1 MNNNWFSI
9 PIYCKDNVL
18 LQQELQQLLDG
29 FYFLKDSKLL
39 KNYNGTSLLS
49 YDTNIFSALD
59 YLNLNNI
66 KEKIRLYCNDYLINC
81 NVTFKDIEIEQ
92 NWLIGYNK
100 NEYQG
105 EHNHGYIDNIISG
118 VLYVKVPISSSPI
131 TFLSSNPFSDHIC
144 VKEYK
149 SVYYTPTEGMILI
162 FPSFLKH
169 KVLPNINI
177 SENEIRLGLSFN
189 ARVNS

>member
-1 MNNNWFSI
+1 MNKNWFSI
-9 PIYCKDNVL
+9 PIYHKDSIL
-18 LQQELQQLLDG
+18 SQQEIQQLSNG
-29 FYFLKDSKLL
+29 FLILKENNLL
-39 KNYNGTSLLS
+39 KNYNGTSLLN

-81 NVTFKDIEIEQ
+81 NVKFRNIEIEQ

-105 EHNHGYIDNIISG
+105 EHNHGYKDNHVSG
-118 VLYVKVPISSSPI
+118 VVYIRVPASSSPI
-131 TFLSSNPFSDHIC
+131 TFLSSNPFSDHIV
-144 VKEYK
+144 VKDFE
-149 SVYYTPTEGMILI
+149 SVNYIPTEGMILI

-177 SENEIRLGLSFN
+177 TGEELRLGLSFN
-189 ARVNS
+189 ARVTV